1 MEIKVY
7 KTADDLA
14 KNKVMLCA
22 PINCP
27 DTFDF
32 LACVSMFKNMYPNC
46 CIIFSA

>member
-7 KTADDLA
+7 CTKGDFA
-14 KNKVMLCA
+14 KNKTLLCA

-32 LACVSMFKNMYPNC
+32 LSCVSMFKNMYPDSVVV
-46 CIIFSA
+46 FMS